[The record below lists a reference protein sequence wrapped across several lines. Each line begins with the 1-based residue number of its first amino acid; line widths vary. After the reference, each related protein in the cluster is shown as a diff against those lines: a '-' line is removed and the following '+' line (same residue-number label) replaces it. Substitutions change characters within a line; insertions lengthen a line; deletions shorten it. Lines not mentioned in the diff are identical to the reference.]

1 MMRFVVGLLAAT
13 VVAAALAR
21 DYTREELE
29 RWFASD
35 DPGPPEYS
43 TEHVNEG
50 NLVFLSHAPKKA
62 VHHHHNALTIMPASL
77 TDGWVRMQQCHTNLD
92 RVPRAQ
98 ILFREGRI
106 RDLKIDTRLNIENAW
121 VEGPSVQLTN
131 IDSDARLCI
140 SAWTRALFNNEDGT
154 FTLYNGPFM
163 RKFLDG
169 YYPMRVSMDVD
180 FSDTGLQL
188 LYVSPQE
195 QEGFH
200 ISEAGSKVSFD
211 AWFEG
216 RLKTEFHFSEG
227 PL

>member
-1 MMRFVVGLLAAT
+1 M
-13 VVAAALAR
+13 
-21 DYTREELE
+21 E

-35 DPGPPEYS
+35 DPAPPELS
-43 TEHVNEG
+43 TAHVNEG
-50 NLVFLSHAPKKA
+50 DLVFLTRAPQKA
-62 VHHHHNALTIMPASL
+62 VHHHRSALTIMRASL

-92 RVPRAQ
+92 RVARAQ
-98 ILFREGRI
+98 IVFRQDRI
-106 RDLKIDTRLNIENAW
+106 RDLHIDTWDNIENAW
-121 VEGPSVQLTN
+121 VEGASVQLTN
-131 IDSDARLCI
+131 IQTDARLCL

-154 FTLYNGPFM
+154 YTLYNGPFM

-180 FSDTGLQL
+180 FADTDLQL

-195 QEGFH
+195 QEGFQV
-200 ISEAGSKVSFD
+200 STVGSKVSFD

-216 RLKTEFHFSEG
+216 RLKTEFHFSKG